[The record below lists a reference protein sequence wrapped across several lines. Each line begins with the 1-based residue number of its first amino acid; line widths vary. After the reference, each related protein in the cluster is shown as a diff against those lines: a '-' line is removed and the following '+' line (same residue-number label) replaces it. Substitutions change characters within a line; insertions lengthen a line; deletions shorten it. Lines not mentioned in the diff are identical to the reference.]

1 MLRVQNLQE
10 PGYRCDGGGLYLRI
24 SDMGS
29 KSWLFRFTHAKRAR
43 EMGLGPYPAM
53 SLAAARAATQ
63 KCRESLV
70 ADVDPIEARNS
81 KRATARI
88 AEAELITFKE
98 CGEAYVTAHEA
109 AWSNDKH
116 RAQWRA
122 TLSRYVYPV
131 IGAKPVKAV
140 DTALAVKILE
150 PIWSKKPETA
160 SRVRGR
166 IEVILNWAKVR
177 GYRSGENPAQWRGH
191 LDQLHPAQLDCW
203 RVGAIAACVGIIVHY
218 LAENPRVQRRLRQ
231 TLHLLPAAVDEI
243 LRMHAPL
250 ISNRCVTTKQVEIG
264 GHRIAAGER
273 ITLMW
278 ASANRDEAVWKPR
291 RISPRSRRRAE
302 LALRARHPRVPG
314 RATGPD
320 GTACRVGGTPE
331 AHPEHLARAGPS
343 SGNLCLSRKRVL
355 YAACTNFVDRNEA
368 GLDPLVIHVGLLRS
382 LSEPI
387 DRVRTH
393 LLNQTN
399 LSARSAKLPAHSLM
413 AKVDISTLSAHISLS
428 PDRLAPVTERCVCSR
443 R

>member
-1 MLRVQNLQE
+1 MGRDMGWQGPSSASRTINRLTVLRVQNLQE

-24 SDMGS
+24 SDTGS

-70 ADVDPIEARNS
+70 ADVDPIEARNA

-203 RVGAIAACVGIIVHY
+203 RVGDHRHLRRNYSSLSGGKPASPTTAATDF
-218 LAENPRVQRRLRQ
+218 A
-231 TLHLLPAAVDEI
+231 
-243 LRMHAPL
+243 
-250 ISNRCVTTKQVEIG
+250 
-264 GHRIAAGER
+264 
-273 ITLMW
+273 
-278 ASANRDEAVWKPR
+278 
-291 RISPRSRRRAE
+291 
-302 LALRARHPRVPG
+302 
-314 RATGPD
+314 
-320 GTACRVGGTPE
+320 
-331 AHPEHLARAGPS
+331 PS
-343 SGNLCLSRKRVL
+343 SG
-355 YAACTNFVDRNEA
+355 
-368 GLDPLVIHVGLLRS
+368 
-382 LSEPI
+382 
-387 DRVRTH
+387 
-393 LLNQTN
+393 
-399 LSARSAKLPAHSLM
+399 
-413 AKVDISTLSAHISLS
+413 
-428 PDRLAPVTERCVCSR
+428 R